1 MATQQWKEILSQAKD
16 LAKRASQVSR
26 EELKRMAHEIE
37 IALDKA
43 STEVEKM
50 MLELHKRIVDSARAS
65 REPLLLGKEV
75 VTSDG
80 ISLGSVKDVRLE
92 LESKR
97 VWLVVGKMLGEPRNI
112 AVDDIKAIGD
122 KIVLQLEEKEI
133 TLKEDT

>member
-43 STEVEKM
+43 STEVEKR